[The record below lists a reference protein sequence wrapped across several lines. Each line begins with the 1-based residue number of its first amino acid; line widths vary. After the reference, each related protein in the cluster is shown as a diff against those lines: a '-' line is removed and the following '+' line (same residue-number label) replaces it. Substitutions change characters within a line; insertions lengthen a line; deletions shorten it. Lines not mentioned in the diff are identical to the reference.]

1 MSSESINWD
10 NFKCRASALG
20 CLFTEPLKKEDKL
33 AGKLSATAKGYLSK
47 AYIEA
52 LWGKKKEITTKQM
65 DKGIQCEPEGIMMLS
80 KLDGILYQKNDERM
94 TDDFITGHADII
106 TDDEIFDV
114 KCSWDAETF
123 IKNLTDSTN
132 KDYDYQL
139 QGYMSLYNKPKAR
152 IRYCLISAPLEMLK
166 KELFYLFNRMDCATT
181 ESPEYLE
188 AAAELNFNLTYDEI
202 PIEHR
207 VIDVFIPRNEEII
220 AQIPEKV
227 EKAREYLKEL
237 HEMHMALNKKSVL
250 V

>member
-1 MSSESINWD
+1 MTEINWD
-10 NFKCRASALG
+10 EFKCRASALG
-20 CLFTEPLKKEDKL
+20 CLFTDPLKKEDKL
-33 AGKLSATAKGYLSK
+33 AGKLSATSKGYLAK

-52 LWGKKKEITTKQM
+52 LWDKKKDVTTKQM
-65 DKGIQCEPEGIMMLS
+65 DKGIQCEPDAILMLS
-80 KLDGILYQKNDERM
+80 KLDGVKYLKNEVRE
-94 TDDFITGHADII
+94 TDDWITGHADII

-123 IKNLTDSTN
+123 IKNLHEPVN

-152 IRYCLISAPLEMLK
+152 IRYCLVSAPLEVLK
-166 KELFYLFNRMDCATT
+166 KELFYLFSRMDCATT

-207 VIDVFIPRNEEII
+207 VIDVIIPRNEEII

-237 HEMHMALNKKSVL
+237 YDRHMSLNLKTVI